1 MTAYARECER
11 AGVRI
16 SRWREETGCRNV
28 KPFKYSAE
36 HASAESSATRDV
48 NATYN
53 EVLTDLDDG
62 LEEED
67 GDEPLD
73 LRGLHHSLPAY
84 RHSAQVEALSSS
96 EVDED
101 SRDRRRRKQRRRRP
115 RKKNRNSL
123 NTFVRKHKRHR
134 ESQRSSLGSYKGFT
148 IETVSSGGSK
158 RRLKWGGKKKYNL
171 IDMLLSS
178 VDDDDDDDDRV
189 SDSYDDDTEYNE
201 DYEEADD
208 HGLSLADLPQNKQ
221 RSKPPPLHE
230 SGQSRSISLSENKSN
245 NIFFSNHNRRNY
257 KRRRHTRSED

>member
-1 MTAYARECER
+1 M
-11 AGVRI
+11 G
-16 SRWREETGCRNV
+16 
-28 KPFKYSAE
+28 
-36 HASAESSATRDV
+36 
-48 NATYN
+48 
-53 EVLTDLDDG
+53 
-62 LEEED
+62 
-67 GDEPLD
+67 
-73 LRGLHHSLPAY
+73 
-84 RHSAQVEALSSS
+84 
-96 EVDED
+96 
-101 SRDRRRRKQRRRRP
+101 
-115 RKKNRNSL
+115 
-123 NTFVRKHKRHR
+123 
-134 ESQRSSLGSYKGFT
+134 
-148 IETVSSGGSK
+148 